1 MASGCRS
8 ITRCVRRPRAGRRG
22 TSRSRASPT
31 RATSGTTSAQSWSR
45 PRSTPCSRGS
55 RTRTRVAQLPP
66 GADGAATPGALAAAG
81 SGRFELSGDVGF
93 VDAARLLDEGDTAF
107 AGLERVEVDLA
118 RVARVDSAGLALLLE
133 WSLSS
138 RAAGRT
144 LRYQNIPPAVA
155 SLAGIS
161 EVAELLAPSS
171 GG

>member
-1 MASGCRS
+1 MAQ
-8 ITRCVRRPRAGRRG
+8 P
-22 TSRSRASPT
+22 
-31 RATSGTTSAQSWSR
+31 
-45 PRSTPCSRGS
+45 
-55 RTRTRVAQLPP
+55 PP

-133 WSLSS
+133 WSLSA
-138 RAAGRT
+138 RTAGRT

>member
-1 MASGCRS
+1 MAQ
-8 ITRCVRRPRAGRRG
+8 PR
-22 TSRSRASPT
+22 
-31 RATSGTTSAQSWSR
+31 
-45 PRSTPCSRGS
+45 
-55 RTRTRVAQLPP
+55 P

-93 VDAARLLDEGDTAF
+93 ADAARLLAEGDTAF

-133 WSLSS
+133 WSLSA
-138 RAAGRT
+138 RDAGRA
-144 LRYQNIPPAVA
+144 LCYQNIPPAVA

-161 EVAELLAPSS
+161 EVEELLAPSP